1 MKFFK
6 TIIAVYLMVFMYQA
20 AWGAEPVNLRWDA
33 STGEVDGYNI
43 YFTDITDDFNYDA
56 GNATEV
62 LDIVNTLNLHPGT
75 TYTFT
80 ATAYNQMGESAESNS
95 ATYTTPD
102 VYAPPGDNIP
112 IRLTRP
118 SLITIIVE

>member
-1 MKFFK
+1 MKK
-6 TIIAVYLMVFMYQA
+6 LIVLLILVMAVSVS
-20 AWGAEPVNLRWDA
+20 AEPVNLRWDA

-43 YFTDITDDFNYDA
+43 YFTGGAESFNYDA
-56 GNATEV
+56 GDATEV
-62 LDIVNTLNLHPGT
+62 LDIVDTLNLHPGT

-80 ATAYNQMGESAESNS
+80 ATAYNQMGESEQSNS
-95 ATYTTPD
+95 ATYTTAD

-118 SLITIIVE
+118 SVITIIVE

>member
-1 MKFFK
+1 MIMKKIFL
-6 TIIAVYLMVFMYQA
+6 IVVLILVMAVSVNA
-20 AWGAEPVNLRWDA
+20 ATLKWDA
-33 STGEVDGYNI
+33 STGEVDGYSI
-43 YFTDITDDFNYDA
+43 YFTDGTDDFNYDA
-56 GNATEV
+56 GNALEV
-62 LDIVNTLNLHPGT
+62 LNIVDTLNLHPGT

-118 SLITIIVE
+118 SVITIIVE

>member
-1 MKFFK
+1 MKK
-6 TIIAVYLMVFMYQA
+6 LIVLLILVMAVSVNA
-20 AWGAEPVNLRWDA
+20 AKLKWDA

-43 YFTDITDDFNYDA
+43 YFTGGAESFNYDA
-56 GNATEV
+56 GDATEV

-102 VYAPPGDNIP
+102 VYAPTGDNIP
-112 IRLTRP
+112 IRLTKP
-118 SLITIIVE
+118 SVITIIVE